1 MLVHSDRDRVVPPR
15 QTRKMAKALTRAQ
28 KSVQTLELPQGD
40 HFLSRQDNRKTFAE
54 ALLSFLAE
62 HLGEA
67 RDPVENHGI

>member
-40 HFLSRQDNRKTFAE
+40 HFLSRQDNRKAFSE

-67 RDPVENHGI
+67 AGNQAPR